1 MMNVDVFICGPEFT
15 QCKTCWGE
23 KQDWMK
29 GRSSLKSK
37 NQRAALK
44 KWKADSKRSLHQPLG
59 VDTNIQPLALSL
71 PSRPATDL
79 PTEWAESK
87 HQSAEDQLGIG
98 SNKSKQAA
106 PHLNHASGIFSDAR
120 TRLSYCTYPALHDS
134 RVSSTNAL
142 PMNDMWRVCTCDVW
156 ALGCVEGAW
165 RGAIFAAAESIA
177 STLTFLFGCF
187 RQVQQSSRLRKM
199 H

>member
-1 MMNVDVFICGPEFT
+1 MNVDVSICGPEFT
-15 QCKTCWGE
+15 QCKTCSGE

-59 VDTNIQPLALSL
+59 VDTNIQPLAPSL

-106 PHLNHASGIFSDAR
+106 PRRHIWIMPPESSAMLA
-120 TRLSYCTYPALHDS
+120 HDS
-134 RVSSTNAL
+134 HIAHTQPCTTAGF
-142 PMNDMWRVCTCDVW
+142 NDCTANERMLSV
-156 ALGCVEGAW
+156 
-165 RGAIFAAAESIA
+165 FAPAMFGLLAA
-177 STLTFLFGCF
+177 
-187 RQVQQSSRLRKM
+187 
-199 H
+199 